1 MRYDYS
7 DYKVIYIEDKDGKH
21 AYRYDFNDIRNS
33 FKRNIKVGSNY
44 EFTLTITYSEQFKE
58 AYYATKGKCGVWYD
72 GQFYNVQ
79 SMKPGIDE
87 HGYLTKEI
95 KCTHTIIDCLKN
107 IRIDD
112 PEPTEDNPT
121 ITGGNSSDSSNQ
133 TNNQPQAGVTVTKTA
148 EKQAYSLES
157 CLHNFIDNN
166 DQGVTFEIHGAF
178 PSLSVEQ
185 KGSLYDW
192 ITQNFKAFG
201 AYWIPDGLT
210 LKVYDLASLTN
221 KTDKVFRY
229 MSNMTN
235 ANVDYNFEDMVND
248 CWVYGGKMK
257 KDITTV
263 SDSSDGGGGNLDN
276 VEEFAKSPINANF
289 GVNKEQMVN
298 DFANRS
304 QKVRA
309 RGVDVNRLYD
319 TIKNAGVSPE
329 WFFAYELQEQN
340 SNMGWLNHW
349 SYPHGD
355 PYNDA
360 VVVCNW
366 IKEIANSDYLKPAW
380 SAAEGSIGADSGL
393 EAKWNQEFGKG
404 TIGRL
409 YLQATAAAV
418 WELSGKSGNSY
429 IGKPLA
435 GCVSTIKSWGGH
447 TQQAGGGSWGWPF
460 PSVGEGSFT
469 AEQKFGSGSGW
480 IRPGLGTDFH
490 DGLDFGSVD
499 HPGSEVHAIHGGT
512 VTVGPAWGSGGINWY
527 VVIQD
532 GTGLNVEYQEAF
544 SSASDIFVNVGQQVK
559 TGDVIGRRD
568 TNHLHIGITKMNIQ
582 QAFGHAGKD
591 DGTWLDPLQV
601 IKNGGAGDGGSSS
614 SSDNQPTSSTTS
626 EEYYS
631 LVFHYEDQD
640 SINLYGRHRG
650 KPIVE
655 DSIYDMN
662 TLKQYVENTVQHMP
676 ATVLTIDGAHMSDI
690 QKGDQIKLIA
700 PELQLNVDVVLMGLE
715 GPDEDLTGQSEDGV
729 TLMFNNTG
737 DAMRDVNSAIWKDV
751 SVINNNLNPLNIYG
765 ATGQRQENH
774 FDNQSNQKD
783 TSKTDQPPKYTQEQM
798 DRLSQFTDGKDVKL
812 NG

>member
-1 MRYDYS
+1 MKDWQKYIYVVTKDNKHSYRIDY
-7 DYKVIYIEDKDGKH
+7 
-21 AYRYDFNDIRNS
+21 NDIDNS
-33 FKRNIKVGSNY
+33 FKRNEKVGANY
-44 EFTLTITYSEQFKE
+44 EFTLTVTYSTQYKDAFN
-58 AYYATKGKCGVWYD
+58 AIQGKCGLWYN

-79 SMKPGIDE
+79 RMEPGIDE
-87 HGYLTKEI
+87 HGFVTKKI
-95 KCTHTIIDCLKN
+95 TCTHTIIDCLKN

-121 ITGGNSSDSSNQ
+121 ITGGNSSGSSNQ
-133 TNNQPQAGVTVTKTA
+133 TNNQPQAGVTVTKTS
-148 EKQAYSLES
+148 EKETYSLES
-157 CLHNFIDNN
+157 CLHKFIDNN
-166 DQGVTFEIHGAF
+166 DQGVKFEIHGAF

-185 KGSLYDW
+185 KGSLYEW
-192 ITQNFKAFG
+192 ITQNFKSFG

-210 LKVYDLASLTN
+210 LKVYDLATLTH
-221 KTDKVFRY
+221 KTDRVFRY
-229 MSNMTN
+229 MSNMTG
-235 ANVDYNFEDMVND
+235 VDLDYNFQDMVND

-263 SDSSDGGGGNLDN
+263 SDGASGGGGSLDSA
-276 VEEFAKSPINANF
+276 EAFAKSPINASF
-289 GVNKEQMVN
+289 GVNKQTMLN
-298 DFANRS
+298 DFAAKDVR
-304 QKVRA
+304 VRA
-309 RGVDVNRLYD
+309 WGVDVNRLYD
-319 TIKNAGVSPE
+319 TVKNAGVSPE
-329 WFFAYELQEQN
+329 WFFAYDLCEGN
-340 SNMGWLNHW
+340 PTSWSWLNH
-349 SYPHGD
+349 YANHLAD
-355 PYNDA
+355 PYQDA
-360 VVVCNW
+360 IRVCNW
-366 IKEIANSDYLKPAW
+366 IKEFANSNSFTPASYGGQGVD
-380 SAAEGSIGADSGL
+380 SATA
-393 EAKWNQEFGKG
+393 AKWDKEFGKG

-409 YLQATAAAV
+409 YLQGTAAAV
-418 WELSGKSGNSY
+418 WEIAGQNSGRY
-429 IGKPLA
+429 GKPLSQ
-435 GCVSTIKSWGGH
+435 CVGFIKSWGGH

-469 AEQKFGSGSGW
+469 AAQKFGSGSGW

-512 VTVGPAWGSGGINWY
+512 CTVSRAWGNGGINWY
-527 VVIQD
+527 CVIQD
-532 GTGLNVEYQEAF
+532 ASGLNVEYQEAF
-544 SSASDIFVNVGQQVK
+544 GSASDIFVNVGQKVK
-559 TGDVIGRRD
+559 TGDVIGRRN
-568 TNHLHIGITKMNIQ
+568 TSHLHIGITKMNIQ
-582 QAFGHAGKD
+582 QAFGHAGKN
-591 DGTWLDPLQV
+591 DGTWLDPQQV
-601 IKNGGAGDGGSSS
+601 IKNGGAGDSGSSS
-614 SSDNQPTSSTTS
+614 ASDSQPTSSTTS

-631 LVFHYEDQD
+631 LAFHYEDQE
-640 SINLYGRHRG
+640 SIKLYGRHRG

-783 TSKTDQPPKYTQEQM
+783 TSNQDNTKY
-798 DRLSQFTDGKDVKL
+798 SQKQIDEIAAVTRGEKARYDG
-812 NG
+812 

>member
-1 MRYDYS
+1 MKDWQKYIYVVTKDNKHGYRIDY
-7 DYKVIYIEDKDGKH
+7 
-21 AYRYDFNDIRNS
+21 NDIDNS
-33 FKRNIKVGSNY
+33 FKRNEKVGANY
-44 EFTLTITYSEQFKE
+44 EFTLTVTYSTQYKDAFN
-58 AYYATKGKCGVWYD
+58 AIQGKCGLWYN

-79 SMKPGIDE
+79 RMEPGIDE
-87 HGYLTKEI
+87 HGFVTKKI
-95 KCTHTIIDCLKN
+95 TCTHTIIDCLKN

-112 PEPTEDNPT
+112 QEPTEDNPT
-121 ITGGNSSDSSNQ
+121 ITGGNSSGSSNQ
-133 TNNQPQAGVTVTKTA
+133 TNSQPQAGVTVTKTS
-148 EKQAYSLES
+148 EKETYSLES
-157 CLHNFIDNN
+157 CLHKFIDNN
-166 DQGVTFEIHGAF
+166 DQGVKFEIHGAF

-210 LKVYDLASLTN
+210 LKIYDLATLTH
-221 KTDKVFRY
+221 KTDRVFRY
-229 MSNMTN
+229 MSNMTG
-235 ANVDYNFEDMVND
+235 VDLDYNFQDMVND

-263 SDSSDGGGGNLDN
+263 SDGASGGGNLDN

-366 IKEIANSDYLKPAW
+366 IKEIANSSYLKPAW

-512 VTVGPAWGSGGINWY
+512 CTVSRAWGTGGINWY
-527 VVIQD
+527 CVIQD
-532 GTGLNVEYQEAF
+532 ASGLNVEYQEAF
-544 SSASDIFVNVGQQVK
+544 GSANDIYVNVGQKVK
-559 TGDVIGRRD
+559 TGDVIGKRD
-568 TNHLHIGITKMNIQ
+568 TSHLHIGITRHNIQ
-582 QAFGHAGKD
+582 EAFGHAGSN
-591 DGTWLDPLQV
+591 DGTWIDPLAT
-601 IKNGGAGDGGSSS
+601 IKNGGAPDGGTGA
-614 SSDNQPTSSTTS
+614 SDNSQPTSSTTS

-631 LVFHYEDQD
+631 LVFHYEDQE
-640 SINLYGRHRG
+640 SIKLYGRHRG

-655 DSIYDMN
+655 DSIYDMD

-676 ATVLTIDGAHMSDI
+676 ATVLTIEGAHMPEI
-690 QKGDQIKLIA
+690 KEGDQIKLIA
-700 PELQLNVDVVLMGLE
+700 PELQLNVDVTLMGIE
-715 GPDEDLTGQSEDGV
+715 GPDEELTGESSDGD

-751 SVINNNLNPLNIYG
+751 AVINSNLNPLNVYG
-765 ATGQRQENH
+765 STGQRQENH

-783 TSKTDQPPKYTQEQM
+783 TSNQDNTKYTEKQINEIAEVT
-798 DRLSQFTDGKDVKL
+798 RGEKARYDG
-812 NG
+812 

>member
-1 MRYDYS
+1 MIS
-7 DYKVIYIEDKDGKH
+7 EYKVIYIEDKDTKH

-87 HGYLTKEI
+87 HGYRTKEI

-121 ITGGNSSDSSNQ
+121 ITGGNSSGSSSQGNS
-133 TNNQPQAGVTVTKTA
+133 QPQAGVTVTKTA
-148 EKQAYSLES
+148 EKQTYSLES
-157 CLHNFIDNN
+157 CLHKFIDNN
-166 DQGVTFEIHGAF
+166 DQGVKFEIHGAF

-201 AYWIPDGLT
+201 AYWVPDGLT
-210 LKVYDLASLTN
+210 LKVYDLASLTH
-221 KTDKVFRY
+221 KTDRSFRY
-229 MSNMTN
+229 MSNMTG
-235 ANVDYNFEDMVND
+235 ANVNYNFEDMVND
-248 CWVYGGKMK
+248 CWCYGGKMK

-263 SDSSDGGGGNLDN
+263 SDNTDGGGGNLDN

-435 GCVSTIKSWGGH
+435 GCVSTIKGWGGH

-499 HPGSEVHAIHGGT
+499 HPGSEVHAIHDGT
-512 VTVGPAWGSGGINWY
+512 CTVSRAWGNGGINWY
-527 VVIQD
+527 CVIQD
-532 GTGLNVEYQEAF
+532 ASGLNVEYQEAF
-544 SSASDIFVNVGQQVK
+544 SSASDIFVNVGQKVK
-559 TGDVIGRRD
+559 TGDVIGRRN
-568 TNHLHIGITKMNIQ
+568 TSHLHIGITKMNIQ
-582 QAFGHAGKD
+582 QAFGHAGKN

-601 IKNGGAGDGGSSS
+601 IKNGGAGDSGSSS
-614 SSDNQPTSSTTS
+614 SSDSQPTSSTTS

-631 LVFHYEDQD
+631 LVFHYEDQE
-640 SINLYGRHRG
+640 SIKQYGRHRG

-676 ATVLTIDGAHMSDI
+676 ATVLTIDGAHMDGI
-690 QKGDQIKLIA
+690 QEGDQIKLIA
-700 PELQLNVDVVLMGLE
+700 PELQLDVDVVLMGIE
-715 GPDEDLTGQSEDGV
+715 GPDEELTGESADGITV
-729 TLMFNNTG
+729 MFNNTG

-751 SVINNNLNPLNIYG
+751 SIINNNLNPLNIYG

-783 TSKTDQPPKYTQEQM
+783 TSNQDNTKY
-798 DRLSQFTDGKDVKL
+798 SQKQIDEIAAVTRGEKARYDG
-812 NG
+812 

>member
-58 AYYATKGKCGVWYD
+58 AYYATKGKCEVWYD

-112 PEPTEDNPT
+112 SEPTEDNPT
-121 ITGGNSSDSSNQ
+121 ITGGNSSGSSNQ
-133 TNNQPQAGVTVTKTA
+133 TSNQPQAGVTVTKTS
-148 EKQAYSLES
+148 EKETYSLES
-157 CLHNFIDNN
+157 CLHKFIDNN
-166 DQGVTFEIHGAF
+166 DQGVKFEIHGAF
-178 PSLSVEQ
+178 PSLSVQQ

-201 AYWIPDGLT
+201 AYWVPDGLT
-210 LKVYDLASLTN
+210 LKVYDLASLTH
-221 KTDKVFRY
+221 KTDRAFRY
-229 MSNMTN
+229 MSNMTG

-263 SDSSDGGGGNLDN
+263 SDPAGGGGSLDS
-276 VEEFAKSPINANF
+276 VEAFCKSPINASF
-289 GVNKEQMVN
+289 GVNKEQMCQ

-304 QKVRA
+304 QKARA

-319 TIKNAGVSPE
+319 TIKGQGISPE

-366 IKEIANSDYLKPAW
+366 IKETANSATITPA
-380 SAAEGSIGADSGL
+380 SEGGKGDSSKAAQ
-393 EAKWNQEFGKG
+393 WNTEFPKG
-404 TIGRL
+404 TIGRV
-409 YLQATAAAV
+409 YLQATAAAA
-418 WELSGKSGNSY
+418 WELEGIAGGY
-429 IGKPLA
+429 YGKPLQ
-435 GCVSTIKSWGGH
+435 GCVNTIKGWGGH

-469 AEQKFGSGSGW
+469 AAQKFGSGSGW

-512 VTVGPAWGSGGINWY
+512 CTVSRAWGNGGINWY
-527 VVIQD
+527 CVIQD
-532 GTGLNVEYQEAF
+532 ASGLNVEYQEAF
-544 SSASDIFVNVGQQVK
+544 GSASDIFVNVGQKVK
-559 TGDVIGRRD
+559 TGDVIGRRN
-568 TNHLHIGITKMNIQ
+568 TSHLHIGITKMNIQ
-582 QAFGHAGKD
+582 QAFGHAGKN
-591 DGTWLDPLQV
+591 DGTWLDPQQV
-601 IKNGGAGDGGSSS
+601 IKNGGAGDSGSSS
-614 SSDNQPTSSTTS
+614 TASDSQPTSSTTS

-631 LVFHYEDQD
+631 LVFHYEDQE
-640 SINLYGRHRG
+640 SIKLYGRHRG

-700 PELQLNVDVVLMGLE
+700 PELQLDVDVVLMGIE
-715 GPDEDLTGQSEDGV
+715 GPDEDLTGESTDGV

-783 TSKTDQPPKYTQEQM
+783 TSNQDNTKY
-798 DRLSQFTDGKDVKL
+798 SQKQIDEIAAVTRGEKARYDG
-812 NG
+812 

>member
-1 MRYDYS
+1 MRS
-7 DYKVIYIEDKDGKH
+7 EYKVIYIEDKDTKH
-21 AYRYDFNDIRNS
+21 AYRYDFNDIANS

-44 EFTLTITYSEQFKE
+44 EFTMTVTYSEQYKDAFN
-58 AYYATKGKCGVWYD
+58 ATKGKCGVWYY

-121 ITGGNSSDSSNQ
+121 ITGGNSSGSSNQ
-133 TNNQPQAGVTVTKTA
+133 TNSQPQAGVTITKMS
-148 EKQAYSLES
+148 EKETYSLES
-157 CLHNFIDNN
+157 CLHKFIDNN
-166 DQGVTFEIHGAF
+166 DQGVKFEIHGAF

-201 AYWIPDGLT
+201 AYWKPDGLT
-210 LKVYDLASLTN
+210 LKVYDLATLTH
-221 KTDKVFRY
+221 KTDRVFRY
-229 MSNMTN
+229 MSNMTG
-235 ANVDYNFEDMVND
+235 VGLDYNFQDMVND

-263 SDSSDGGGGNLDN
+263 SDPAGGGGSLDS
-276 VEEFAKSPINANF
+276 VEAFCKSPINASF
-289 GVNKEQMVN
+289 GVNKEQMCQ

-304 QKVRA
+304 QKARA

-319 TIKNAGVSPE
+319 TIKGQGISPE

-366 IKEIANSDYLKPAW
+366 IKEIANSNYLKPAW

-435 GCVSTIKSWGGH
+435 GCVSTIKGWGGH

-512 VTVGPAWGSGGINWY
+512 CTVSRAWGEGGINWY
-527 VVIQD
+527 CVIQD
-532 GTGLNVEYQEAF
+532 ASGLNVEYQEAF
-544 SSASDIFVNVGQQVK
+544 SSASDIFVNVGQKVK
-559 TGDVIGRRD
+559 TGDVIGRRN
-568 TNHLHIGITKMNIQ
+568 TSHLHIGITKMNIQ
-582 QAFGHAGKD
+582 QAFGHAGKN
-591 DGTWLDPLQV
+591 DGTWLDPQQV
-601 IKNGGAGDGGSSS
+601 IKNGGAGDSGSSS
-614 SSDNQPTSSTTS
+614 TASDSQPTSSTTS

-676 ATVLTIDGAHMSDI
+676 ATVLTIDGAHMEDI
-690 QKGDQIKLIA
+690 QVGDQIKLIA

-715 GPDEDLTGQSEDGV
+715 GPNEDLTGQSEDGV

-751 SVINNNLNPLNIYG
+751 SVINSNLNPLNIYG

-783 TSKTDQPPKYTQEQM
+783 TSNQDNTKY
-798 DRLSQFTDGKDVKL
+798 SQKQIDEIAAVTRGEKARYDG
-812 NG
+812 

>member
-1 MRYDYS
+1 MKDWQKYIYVVTKDNKHSYRIDY
-7 DYKVIYIEDKDGKH
+7 
-21 AYRYDFNDIRNS
+21 NDIDNS
-33 FKRNIKVGSNY
+33 FKRNEKVGANY
-44 EFTLTITYSEQFKE
+44 EFTLTVTYSTQYKDAFN
-58 AYYATKGKCGVWYD
+58 AIQGKCGLWYN

-79 SMKPGIDE
+79 RMEPGIDE
-87 HGYLTKEI
+87 HGFVTKKI
-95 KCTHTIIDCLKN
+95 TCTHTIIDCLKN

-121 ITGGNSSDSSNQ
+121 ITGGNSSGSSNQ
-133 TNNQPQAGVTVTKTA
+133 TNNQPQAGVTVTKIS
-148 EKQAYSLES
+148 EKETYSLES
-157 CLHNFIDNN
+157 CLHKFIDNN
-166 DQGVTFEIHGAF
+166 DQGVKFEIHGAF

-192 ITQNFKAFG
+192 ITQNFKSFG

-210 LKVYDLASLTN
+210 LKVYDLATLTH
-221 KTDKVFRY
+221 KTDRVFRY
-229 MSNMTN
+229 MSNMTG
-235 ANVDYNFEDMVND
+235 VDLDYNFQDMVND
-248 CWVYGGKMK
+248 CWAYGGKMK

-263 SDSSDGGGGNLDN
+263 STTGGGAPSNGVTTAVNGDWSQAAKNAASIMGVSMNDQQLGVLLAQIKLESGGNETIMGGDDGLSDGRATGLLQFKPGTFNYYSRPPYTQIKRGFDQLIAFFNIPN
-276 VEEFAKSPINANF
+276 CF
-289 GVNKEQMVN
+289 
-298 DFANRS
+298 S
-304 QKVRA
+304 QIT
-309 RGVDVNRLYD
+309 G
-319 TIKNAGVSPE
+319 SH
-329 WFFAYELQEQN
+329 
-340 SNMGWLNHW
+340 GW
-349 SYPHGD
+349 SPHGA
-355 PYNDA
+355 PISKA
-360 VVVCNW
+360 TIEV
-366 IKEIANSDYLKPAW
+366 K
-380 SAAEGSIGADSGL
+380 SAATNDGD
-393 EAKWNQEFGKG
+393 N
-404 TIGRL
+404 
-409 YLQATAAAV
+409 
-418 WELSGKSGNSY
+418 
-429 IGKPLA
+429 
-435 GCVSTIKSWGGH
+435 
-447 TQQAGGGSWGWPF
+447 SWGWPF

-544 SSASDIFVNVGQQVK
+544 GAASNIIVRVGQKVK
-559 TGDVIGRRD
+559 TGDVIGYRT
-568 TNHLHIGITKMNIQ
+568 TNHLHVGITRMNIQ

-601 IKNGGAGDGGSSS
+601 IKNGGAPGGSSGS
-614 SSDNQPTSSTTS
+614 GDTQVTSSTTS

-631 LVFHYEDQD
+631 LVFHYEDQE
-640 SINLYGRHRG
+640 SIKLYGRHRG

-676 ATVLTIDGAHMSDI
+676 ATVLTIDGAHMDGI

-700 PELQLNVDVVLMGLE
+700 PELQLNVDVVLMGIE
-715 GPDEDLTGQSEDGV
+715 GPDEDLTGESTDGV

-783 TSKTDQPPKYTQEQM
+783 TSNQDNTKY
-798 DRLSQFTDGKDVKL
+798 SQKQIDEIAAVTRGEKARYDG
-812 NG
+812 

>member
-1 MRYDYS
+1 MIS
-7 DYKVIYIEDKDGKH
+7 EYKVIYIEDKDTKH

-87 HGYLTKEI
+87 HGYRTKEI

-121 ITGGNSSDSSNQ
+121 ITGGNSSGSSSQGNS
-133 TNNQPQAGVTVTKTA
+133 QPQAGVTVTKTA
-148 EKQAYSLES
+148 EKQTYSLES
-157 CLHNFIDNN
+157 CLHKFIDNN

-210 LKVYDLASLTN
+210 LKVYDLASLTH
-221 KTDKVFRY
+221 KTDKAFRY

-263 SDSSDGGGGNLDN
+263 SDSADGGGGNLDN

-435 GCVSTIKSWGGH
+435 GCVSTIKGWGGH

-469 AEQKFGSGSGW
+469 AAQKFGSGSGW

-512 VTVGPAWGSGGINWY
+512 CTVSRAWGNGGINWY
-527 VVIQD
+527 CVIQD
-532 GTGLNVEYQEAF
+532 ASGLNVEYQEAF
-544 SSASDIFVNVGQQVK
+544 GSASDIFVNVGQKVK
-559 TGDVIGRRD
+559 TGDVIGRRN
-568 TNHLHIGITKMNIQ
+568 TSHLHIGITKMNIQ
-582 QAFGHAGKD
+582 QAFGHAGKN
-591 DGTWLDPLQV
+591 DGTWLDPQQV
-601 IKNGGAGDGGSSS
+601 IKNGGAGDSGSSS
-614 SSDNQPTSSTTS
+614 ASDSQPTSSTTS

-631 LVFHYEDQD
+631 LAFHYEDQE
-640 SINLYGRHRG
+640 SIKLYGRHRG

-676 ATVLTIDGAHMSDI
+676 ATVLTIDGAHMDGI

-700 PELQLNVDVVLMGLE
+700 PELQLNVDVVLMGIE
-715 GPDEDLTGQSEDGV
+715 GPDEELTGESADGITV
-729 TLMFNNTG
+729 MFNNTG

>member
-1 MRYDYS
+1 MRS

-79 SMKPGIDE
+79 SMKPGVDE

-121 ITGGNSSDSSNQ
+121 ITGGNSSGSSNQ
-133 TNNQPQAGVTVTKTA
+133 TNNQPQAGVTVTKIS
-148 EKQAYSLES
+148 EKETYSLES
-157 CLHNFIDNN
+157 CLHKFIDNN
-166 DQGVTFEIHGAF
+166 DQGVKFEIHGAF

-201 AYWIPDGLT
+201 AYWVPDGLT
-210 LKVYDLASLTN
+210 LKVYDLATLTH
-221 KTDKVFRY
+221 KTDRAFRY
-229 MSNMTN
+229 MSNMTG

-248 CWVYGGKMK
+248 CWAYGGKMK

-263 SDSSDGGGGNLDN
+263 SDGSDGGGGNLDN

-289 GVNKEQMVN
+289 GVNKETMIN

-304 QKVRA
+304 QRVHA
-309 RGVDVNRLYD
+309 WGVDVNRLYD
-319 TIKNAGVSPE
+319 TVKNAGVSPE
-329 WFFAYELQEQN
+329 WFFAYELQEQGTGY
-340 SNMGWLNHW
+340 GWLNHT
-349 SYPHGD
+349 YRHGD
-355 PYNDA
+355 AYSDA
-360 VVVCNW
+360 VSVCNW
-366 IKEIANSDYLKPAW
+366 IKECSVSDTIKPAW
-380 SAAEGSIGADSGL
+380 SAPEGSMPPNQALAD
-393 EAKWNQEFGKG
+393 KWNKEFGKG
-404 TIGRL
+404 SIGRV
-409 YLQATAAAV
+409 YLQGTAAAV
-418 WELSGKSGNSY
+418 WDLAGVTPNLA
-429 IGKPLA
+429 IGKPIT
-435 GCVSTIKSWGGH
+435 GCVSTIKGWGGH

-460 PSVGEGSFT
+460 PSVGEG
-469 AEQKFGSGSGW
+469 KFMDAQLFGVHAGNG
-480 IRPGLGTDFH
+480 RPNNFH
-490 DGLDFGSVD
+490 DGLDFGSID
-499 HPGSEVHAIHGGT
+499 HPGNEVHAIHGGT
-512 VTVGPAWGSGGINWY
+512 CTVSRAWGNGGINWY
-527 VVIQD
+527 CVIQD
-532 GTGLNVEYQEAF
+532 ASGLNVEYQEAF
-544 SSASDIFVNVGQQVK
+544 SSASDIFVNVGQKVK
-559 TGDVIGRRD
+559 TGDVIGRRN
-568 TNHLHIGITKMNIQ
+568 TSHLHIGITKMNIQ
-582 QAFGHAGKD
+582 QAFGHAWSN

-601 IKNGGAGDGGSSS
+601 IKNGGAGDSGSSS
-614 SSDNQPTSSTTS
+614 ASDSQPTSSTTS

-631 LVFHYEDQD
+631 LVFHYEDQE
-640 SINLYGRHRG
+640 SIKLYGRHRG

-690 QKGDQIKLIA
+690 HKGDQIKLIA
-700 PELQLNVDVVLMGLE
+700 PELQLNVDVVLMGIE
-715 GPDEDLTGQSEDGV
+715 GPDEDLTGESTDGV

-783 TSKTDQPPKYTQEQM
+783 ASNQDNTKY
-798 DRLSQFTDGKDVKL
+798 SQKQIDEIAAVTRGEKARYDG
-812 NG
+812 

>member
-1 MRYDYS
+1 MRS

-21 AYRYDFNDIRNS
+21 AYRYDLNDIRNS

-79 SMKPGIDE
+79 SMKPGVDE

-121 ITGGNSSDSSNQ
+121 ITGGNSSGSSNQ
-133 TNNQPQAGVTVTKTA
+133 TNSQPQAGVTVTKMS
-148 EKQAYSLES
+148 EKETYSLES
-157 CLHNFIDNN
+157 CLHKFIDNN
-166 DQGVTFEIHGAF
+166 DQGVKFEIHGAF

-201 AYWIPDGLT
+201 AYWVPDGLT
-210 LKVYDLASLTN
+210 LKVYDLATLTH
-221 KTDKVFRY
+221 KTDRAFRY
-229 MSNMTN
+229 MSNMTG

-263 SDSSDGGGGNLDN
+263 SDGASGGGNLDN

-366 IKEIANSDYLKPAW
+366 IKEIANSSYLKPAW

-435 GCVSTIKSWGGH
+435 GCVSTIKGWGGH

-512 VTVGPAWGSGGINWY
+512 CTVSRAWGNGGINWY
-527 VVIQD
+527 CVIQD
-532 GTGLNVEYQEAF
+532 ASGLNVEYQEAF
-544 SSASDIFVNVGQQVK
+544 SSASDIFVNVGQKVK
-559 TGDVIGRRD
+559 TGDVIGRRN
-568 TNHLHIGITKMNIQ
+568 TSHLHIGITKMNIQ
-582 QAFGHAGKD
+582 QAFGHAGKN

-601 IKNGGAGDGGSSS
+601 IKNGGAGDSGSSS
-614 SSDNQPTSSTTS
+614 ASDSQPTSSTTS

-631 LVFHYEDQD
+631 LVFHYEDQE
-640 SINLYGRHRG
+640 SIKLYGRHRG

-676 ATVLTIDGAHMSDI
+676 ATVLTIDGAHMDGI
-690 QKGDQIKLIA
+690 QAGDQIKLIA
-700 PELQLNVDVVLMGLE
+700 PELQLNVDVVLMGIE
-715 GPDEDLTGQSEDGV
+715 GPDEDLTGESTDGV

-783 TSKTDQPPKYTQEQM
+783 TSSQDNTKY
-798 DRLSQFTDGKDVKL
+798 SQKQIDEIAAVTRGEKARYDG
-812 NG
+812 

>member
-1 MRYDYS
+1 MKDWQKYIYVVTKDNKHSYRIDY
-7 DYKVIYIEDKDGKH
+7 
-21 AYRYDFNDIRNS
+21 NDIDNS
-33 FKRNIKVGSNY
+33 FKRNEKVGSNY
-44 EFTLTITYSEQFKE
+44 EFTLTVTYSTQYKDAFN
-58 AYYATKGKCGVWYD
+58 AIQGKCGLWYN

-79 SMKPGIDE
+79 RMEPGIDE
-87 HGYLTKEI
+87 HGFVTKKI
-95 KCTHTIIDCLKN
+95 TCTHTIIDCLKN

-121 ITGGNSSDSSNQ
+121 ITGGNSSGSSNQ
-133 TNNQPQAGVTVTKTA
+133 TNNQPQAGVTVTKTS
-148 EKQAYSLES
+148 EKETYSLES
-157 CLHNFIDNN
+157 CLHKFIDNN
-166 DQGVTFEIHGAF
+166 DQGVKFEIHGAF

-201 AYWIPDGLT
+201 AYWIPDGLK
-210 LKVYDLASLTN
+210 LKVYDLATLTH
-221 KTDKVFRY
+221 KTDRVFRY
-229 MSNMTN
+229 MSNMTG
-235 ANVDYNFEDMVND
+235 VDLDYNFQDMVND
-248 CWVYGGKMK
+248 CWAYGGKMK

-263 SDSSDGGGGNLDN
+263 STTGGGAPSNGVTSAVNGDWSQAAKNAASIMGVSMNDQQLGVLLAQIKLESGGNETIMGGDDGLSDGRATGLLQFKPGTFNYYSRPPYTQIKRGFDQLIAFFNIPN
-276 VEEFAKSPINANF
+276 CF
-289 GVNKEQMVN
+289 
-298 DFANRS
+298 S
-304 QKVRA
+304 QIT
-309 RGVDVNRLYD
+309 G
-319 TIKNAGVSPE
+319 SH
-329 WFFAYELQEQN
+329 
-340 SNMGWLNHW
+340 GW
-349 SYPHGD
+349 SPHGA
-355 PYNDA
+355 PISKA
-360 VVVCNW
+360 AIEV
-366 IKEIANSDYLKPAW
+366 K
-380 SAAEGSIGADSGL
+380 SAATNDGD
-393 EAKWNQEFGKG
+393 N
-404 TIGRL
+404 
-409 YLQATAAAV
+409 
-418 WELSGKSGNSY
+418 
-429 IGKPLA
+429 
-435 GCVSTIKSWGGH
+435 
-447 TQQAGGGSWGWPF
+447 SWGWPF

-544 SSASDIFVNVGQQVK
+544 GAASNIIVRVGQKVK
-559 TGDVIGRRD
+559 TGDVIGYRT
-568 TNHLHIGITKMNIQ
+568 TNHLHVGITRMNIQ

-601 IKNGGAGDGGSSS
+601 IKNGGAPGGSSGS
-614 SSDNQPTSSTTS
+614 GDTQVTSSTTS

-631 LVFHYEDQD
+631 LVFHYEDQE
-640 SINLYGRHRG
+640 SIKQYGRHRG

-676 ATVLTIDGAHMSDI
+676 ATVLTIDGAHMDGI
-690 QKGDQIKLIA
+690 QAGDQIKLIA
-700 PELQLNVDVVLMGLE
+700 PELQLNVDVVLMGIE
-715 GPDEDLTGQSEDGV
+715 GPDEDLTGESTDGV

-783 TSKTDQPPKYTQEQM
+783 TSNQDNTKY
-798 DRLSQFTDGKDVKL
+798 SQKQIDEIAAVTRGEKARYDG
-812 NG
+812 

>member
-1 MRYDYS
+1 MIS
-7 DYKVIYIEDKDGKH
+7 EYKVIYIEDKDTKH

-87 HGYLTKEI
+87 HGYRTKEI

-121 ITGGNSSDSSNQ
+121 ITGGNSSGSSNQ
-133 TNNQPQAGVTVTKTA
+133 TNNQPQAGVTVTKTS
-148 EKQAYSLES
+148 EKETYSLES
-157 CLHNFIDNN
+157 CLHKFIDNN
-166 DQGVTFEIHGAF
+166 DQGVKFEIHGAF

-185 KGSLYDW
+185 KGSLYEW

-210 LKVYDLASLTN
+210 LKVYDLATLTH
-221 KTDKVFRY
+221 KTDRAFRY
-229 MSNMTN
+229 MSNMTG
-235 ANVDYNFEDMVND
+235 ANVNYNFEDMVND
-248 CWVYGGKMK
+248 CWCYGGKMK

-263 SDSSDGGGGNLDN
+263 STTGGGAPSNGVTSAVNGDWSQAAKNAASIMGVSMNDQQLGVLLAQIKLESGGNETIMGGDDGLSDGRATGLLQFKPGTFNYYSRPPYTQIQRGFDQLITFFNIPN
-276 VEEFAKSPINANF
+276 CF
-289 GVNKEQMVN
+289 
-298 DFANRS
+298 S
-304 QKVRA
+304 QITGRH
-309 RGVDVNRLYD
+309 
-319 TIKNAGVSPE
+319 
-329 WFFAYELQEQN
+329 
-340 SNMGWLNHW
+340 GW
-349 SYPHGD
+349 SPHGA
-355 PYNDA
+355 PISKATIEVKSASTNDGD
-360 VVVCNW
+360 N
-366 IKEIANSDYLKPAW
+366 
-380 SAAEGSIGADSGL
+380 
-393 EAKWNQEFGKG
+393 
-404 TIGRL
+404 
-409 YLQATAAAV
+409 
-418 WELSGKSGNSY
+418 
-429 IGKPLA
+429 
-435 GCVSTIKSWGGH
+435 
-447 TQQAGGGSWGWPF
+447 SWGWPF

-499 HPGSEVHAIHGGT
+499 HPGTEVHAIHGGT

-527 VVIQD
+527 IVIQD

-544 SSASDIFVNVGQQVK
+544 GSASNIIVRVGQKVK
-559 TGDVIGRRD
+559 TGDVIGYRT
-568 TNHLHIGITKMNIQ
+568 TNHLHVGITRMNIQ
-582 QAFGHAGKD
+582 QAFGHAGKN
-591 DGTWLDPLQV
+591 DGTWLDPLQT
-601 IKNGGAGDGGSSS
+601 IKNGGAPGGSSGS
-614 SSDNQPTSSTTS
+614 GDTQVTSSTTS

-631 LVFHYEDQD
+631 LVFHYEDQE
-640 SINLYGRHRG
+640 SIKLYGRHRG

-676 ATVLTIDGAHMSDI
+676 ATVLTIDGAHMDGI
-690 QKGDQIKLIA
+690 QAGDQIKLIA

-715 GPDEDLTGQSEDGV
+715 GPDEDLTGESTDGV

-783 TSKTDQPPKYTQEQM
+783 TSNQDNTKY
-798 DRLSQFTDGKDVKL
+798 SQKQIDEIAAVTRGEKARYDG
-812 NG
+812 

>member
-1 MRYDYS
+1 MGTE
-7 DYKVIYIEDKDGKH
+7 YKCIYIEDKDGKH
-21 AYRYDFNDIRNS
+21 AYRYDFNDIANS
-33 FKRNIKVGSNY
+33 FKRNTKVGSNY
-44 EFTLTITYSEQFKE
+44 EFTMTITYTEQYKDAFN
-58 AYYATKGKCGVWYD
+58 ATKGKCGVWYN

-79 SMKPGIDE
+79 RMEPGIDE
-87 HGYLTKEI
+87 HGFITKKI
-95 KCTHTIIDCLKN
+95 TCTHTIIDCLKN

-112 PEPTEDNPT
+112 QEPTEDNPT
-121 ITGGNSSDSSNQ
+121 ITGGNSSGSSNQ
-133 TNNQPQAGVTVTKTA
+133 TNNQPQAGVTVTKTS
-148 EKQAYSLES
+148 EKETYSLES
-157 CLHNFIDNN
+157 CLHKFIDNN
-166 DQGVTFEIHGAF
+166 DQGVKFEIHGAF

-185 KGSLYDW
+185 KGSLYEW
-192 ITQNFKAFG
+192 ITQNFKSFG

-210 LKVYDLASLTN
+210 LKVYDLATLTH
-221 KTDKVFRY
+221 KTDRVFRY
-229 MSNMTN
+229 MSNMTG
-235 ANVDYNFEDMVND
+235 VDLDYNFQDMVND

-366 IKEIANSDYLKPAW
+366 IKEIANSNYLKPAW

-435 GCVSTIKSWGGH
+435 GCVSTIKGWGGH

-469 AEQKFGSGSGW
+469 AAQKFGSGSGW

-512 VTVGPAWGSGGINWY
+512 CTVSRAWGNGGINWY
-527 VVIQD
+527 CVIQD
-532 GTGLNVEYQEAF
+532 ASGLNVEYQEAF
-544 SSASDIFVNVGQQVK
+544 GSASDIFVNVGQKVK
-559 TGDVIGRRD
+559 TGDVIGRRN
-568 TNHLHIGITKMNIQ
+568 TSHLHIGITKMNIQ
-582 QAFGHAGKD
+582 QAFGHAGKN
-591 DGTWLDPLQV
+591 DGTWLDPQQV
-601 IKNGGAGDGGSSS
+601 IKNGGAGDSGSSS
-614 SSDNQPTSSTTS
+614 TASDSQPTSSTTS

-631 LVFHYEDQD
+631 LAFHYEDQE
-640 SINLYGRHRG
+640 SIKLYGRHRG

-700 PELQLNVDVVLMGLE
+700 PELQLDVDVVLMGIE

-751 SVINNNLNPLNIYG
+751 SIINNNLNPLNIYG

-783 TSKTDQPPKYTQEQM
+783 TSNQDNTKY
-798 DRLSQFTDGKDVKL
+798 SQKQIDEIAAVTRGEKARYDG
-812 NG
+812 

>member
-1 MRYDYS
+1 MGTE
-7 DYKVIYIEDKDGKH
+7 YKYIYIEDKDGKH

-121 ITGGNSSDSSNQ
+121 ITGGNSSDSSSQDNS
-133 TNNQPQAGVTVTKTA
+133 QPQAGVTVTKTA

-499 HPGSEVHAIHGGT
+499 HPGSEVHAIHDGT
-512 VTVGPAWGSGGINWY
+512 CTVSRAWGDGGINWY
-527 VVIQD
+527 CVIQD
-532 GTGLNVEYQEAF
+532 ASGLNVEYQEAF
-544 SSASDIFVNVGQQVK
+544 GSASDIFVNVGQKVK
-559 TGDVIGRRD
+559 TGDVIGRRN
-568 TNHLHIGITKMNIQ
+568 TSHLHIGITKMNIQ
-582 QAFGHAGKD
+582 QAFGHAGKN
-591 DGTWLDPLQV
+591 DGTWLDPQQV
-601 IKNGGAGDGGSSS
+601 IKNGGAGDSGSSS
-614 SSDNQPTSSTTS
+614 ASDSQPTSSTTS

-640 SINLYGRHRG
+640 SINQYGRHRG

-676 ATVLTIDGAHMSDI
+676 ATVLTIDGAHMEDI
-690 QKGDQIKLIA
+690 QAGDQIKLIA

>member
-1 MRYDYS
+1 MIS
-7 DYKVIYIEDKDGKH
+7 EYKVIYIEDKDTKH

-87 HGYLTKEI
+87 HGYRTKEI

-121 ITGGNSSDSSNQ
+121 ITGGNSSGSSSQGNS
-133 TNNQPQAGVTVTKTA
+133 QPQAGVTITKTA
-148 EKQAYSLES
+148 EKQTYSLES
-157 CLHNFIDNN
+157 CLHKFIDNN
-166 DQGVTFEIHGAF
+166 DQGVKFEIHGAF

-201 AYWIPDGLT
+201 AYWVPDGLT
-210 LKVYDLASLTN
+210 LKVYDLASLTH
-221 KTDKVFRY
+221 KTDKAFRY

-263 SDSSDGGGGNLDN
+263 SDSTDGGGGNLDN

-435 GCVSTIKSWGGH
+435 GCVSTIKGWGGH

-512 VTVGPAWGSGGINWY
+512 CTVSRAWGEGGINWY
-527 VVIQD
+527 CVIQD
-532 GTGLNVEYQEAF
+532 ASGLNVEYQEAF
-544 SSASDIFVNVGQQVK
+544 SSASDIFVNVGQKVK
-559 TGDVIGRRD
+559 TGDVIGRRN
-568 TNHLHIGITKMNIQ
+568 TSHLHIGITKMNIQ
-582 QAFGHAGKD
+582 QAFGHAGKN

-601 IKNGGAGDGGSSS
+601 IKNGGAGDSGSSS
-614 SSDNQPTSSTTS
+614 PSDSQPTSSTTS

-631 LVFHYEDQD
+631 LVFHYEDQE
-640 SINLYGRHRG
+640 SIKQYGRHRG

-655 DSIYDMN
+655 DSIYDMD
-662 TLKQYVENTVQHMP
+662 TLKQYVENTIQHMP
-676 ATVLTIDGAHMSDI
+676 ATVLTIDGAHMDGI
-690 QKGDQIKLIA
+690 QEGDQIKLIA
-700 PELQLNVDVVLMGLE
+700 PELQLDVDVVLMGIE
-715 GPDEDLTGQSEDGV
+715 GPDEELTGESADGITV
-729 TLMFNNTG
+729 MFNNTG

-783 TSKTDQPPKYTQEQM
+783 TSNQDNTKY
-798 DRLSQFTDGKDVKL
+798 SQKQIDEIAAVTRGEKARYDG
-812 NG
+812 

>member
-1 MRYDYS
+1 MIS
-7 DYKVIYIEDKDGKH
+7 EYKVIYIEDKDTKH

-79 SMKPGIDE
+79 SMKPGVDE

-112 PEPTEDNPT
+112 QEPTEDNPT
-121 ITGGNSSDSSNQ
+121 ITSGNSSGSSNQ
-133 TNNQPQAGVTVTKTA
+133 ANSQPQAGVTVTKTS
-148 EKQAYSLES
+148 EKETYSLES
-157 CLHNFIDNN
+157 CLHKFIDNN
-166 DQGVTFEIHGAF
+166 DQGVKFEIHGAF

-201 AYWIPDGLT
+201 AYWVPDGLT
-210 LKVYDLASLTN
+210 LKVYDLASLTH
-221 KTDKVFRY
+221 KTDRAFRY
-229 MSNMTN
+229 MSNMTG

-263 SDSSDGGGGNLDN
+263 SDSTDGGGGNLDN

-289 GVNKEQMVN
+289 GVNKETMIN

-304 QKVRA
+304 QRVHA
-309 RGVDVNRLYD
+309 WGVDVNRLYD
-319 TIKNAGVSPE
+319 TVKNAGVSPE
-329 WFFAYELQEQN
+329 WFFAYELQEQGTGW
-340 SNMGWLNHW
+340 GWLNHT
-349 SYPHGD
+349 YKHGD
-355 PYNDA
+355 AYSDA
-360 VVVCNW
+360 VSVCNW
-366 IKEIANSDYLKPAW
+366 IKECSVSATIKPAW
-380 SAAEGSIGADSGL
+380 SAPEGSMPPNQALAD
-393 EAKWNQEFGKG
+393 KWNKEFGKG
-404 TIGRL
+404 SIGRV
-409 YLQATAAAV
+409 YLQGTAAAV
-418 WELSGKSGNSY
+418 WDLAGVTPNPA
-429 IGKPLA
+429 IGKPIT
-435 GCVSTIKSWGGH
+435 GCFNTIKKWGGH

-460 PSVGEGSFT
+460 PSVGEGKFT

-499 HPGSEVHAIHGGT
+499 HPGDQVHAIHDGT
-512 VTVGPAWGSGGINWY
+512 CTVSRAFGSGGIGY
-527 VVIQD
+527 YCVIQD
-532 GTGLNVEYQEAF
+532 SSGLNVEYQEAF
-544 SSASDIFVNVGQQVK
+544 SSPNNIFVNVGQKVK
-559 TGDVIGRRD
+559 TGDVIGKRD
-568 TNHLHIGITKMNIQ
+568 TSHLHIGITRMNIQ
-582 QAFGHAGKD
+582 KAFEHAGKN

-601 IKNGGAGDGGSSS
+601 IKNGGAGDSGSSS
-614 SSDNQPTSSTTS
+614 SSDSQPTSSTTS

-631 LVFHYEDQD
+631 LVFHYEDQE
-640 SINLYGRHRG
+640 SIKQYGRHRG
-650 KPIVE
+650 KPIIE

-676 ATVLTIDGAHMSDI
+676 ATVLTIDGAHMDGI
-690 QKGDQIKLIA
+690 QAGDQIKLIA
-700 PELQLNVDVVLMGLE
+700 PELQLDVDVVLMGIE
-715 GPDEDLTGQSEDGV
+715 GPDEDLTGESTDGV

-783 TSKTDQPPKYTQEQM
+783 TSNQDNTKY
-798 DRLSQFTDGKDVKL
+798 SQKQIDEIAAVTRGEKARYDG
-812 NG
+812 

>member
-1 MRYDYS
+1 MGTE
-7 DYKVIYIEDKDGKH
+7 YKYIYIEDKDGKH
-21 AYRYDFNDIRNS
+21 AYRYDFNDIANS
-33 FKRNIKVGSNY
+33 FKRNTKVGSNY
-44 EFTLTITYSEQFKE
+44 EFTMTITYTEQYKDAFN
-58 AYYATKGKCGVWYD
+58 ATKGKCGVWYN

-79 SMKPGIDE
+79 RMEPGIDE
-87 HGYLTKEI
+87 HGFITKKI
-95 KCTHTIIDCLKN
+95 TCTHTIIDCLKN

-112 PEPTEDNPT
+112 QEPTEDNPT
-121 ITGGNSSDSSNQ
+121 ITGGNSSGSSSNQ
-133 TNNQPQAGVTVTKTA
+133 TNNQPQAGVTVTKTS
-148 EKQAYSLES
+148 EKETYSLES
-157 CLHNFIDNN
+157 CLHKFIDNN
-166 DQGVTFEIHGAF
+166 DQGVKFEIHGAF

-192 ITQNFKAFG
+192 ITQNLKAFG

-210 LKVYDLASLTN
+210 LKVYDLATLTH
-221 KTDKVFRY
+221 KTDRVFRY
-229 MSNMTN
+229 MSNMTG
-235 ANVDYNFEDMVND
+235 VDLDYNFQDMVND

-263 SDSSDGGGGNLDN
+263 SDGASGGGNLDN

-366 IKEIANSDYLKPAW
+366 IKEIANSSYLKPAW

-435 GCVSTIKSWGGH
+435 GCVSTIKGWGGH

-460 PSVGEGSFT
+460 PSVGEG
-469 AEQKFGSGSGW
+469 KFMDAQLFGVHAGNG
-480 IRPGLGTDFH
+480 RPNNFH
-490 DGLDFGSVD
+490 DGLDFGSID

-512 VTVGPAWGSGGINWY
+512 CTVSRAWGNGGINWY
-527 VVIQD
+527 CVIQD
-532 GTGLNVEYQEAF
+532 ASGLNVEYQEAF
-544 SSASDIFVNVGQQVK
+544 SSASDIFVNVGQKVK
-559 TGDVIGRRD
+559 TGDVIGRRN
-568 TNHLHIGITKMNIQ
+568 TSHLHVGITKMNIQ
-582 QAFGHAGKD
+582 QAFGHAWSN

-601 IKNGGAGDGGSSS
+601 IKNGGAGDSGSSS
-614 SSDNQPTSSTTS
+614 SSDSQPTSSTTS

-631 LVFHYEDQD
+631 LVFHYEDQE
-640 SINLYGRHRG
+640 SIKQYGRHRG

-676 ATVLTIDGAHMSDI
+676 ATVLTIDGAHMDGI

-700 PELQLNVDVVLMGLE
+700 PELQLDVDVVLMGIE
-715 GPDEDLTGQSEDGV
+715 GPDEELTGESADGITV
-729 TLMFNNTG
+729 MFNNTG

>member
-1 MRYDYS
+1 MNDWQKY
-7 DYKVIYIEDKDGKH
+7 IYVVTKDNKH
-21 AYRYDFNDIRNS
+21 AYRYDFNDIDNS

-44 EFTLTITYSEQFKE
+44 EFTMTITYSEQYKNAFN
-58 AYYATKGKCGVWYD
+58 ATKGKCGVWYN

-79 SMKPGIDE
+79 RMEPGIDE
-87 HGYLTKEI
+87 HGYLTKKI
-95 KCTHTIIDCLKN
+95 TCTHTIIDCLKN

-112 PEPTEDNPT
+112 QEPTEDNPT
-121 ITGGNSSDSSNQ
+121 ITSGGTNNASNQ
-133 TNNQPQAGVTVTKTA
+133 QNNQPQAGVTVEKTA
-148 EKQAYSLES
+148 EKQTYSLES
-157 CLHNFIDNN
+157 CLHKFIDNN
-166 DQGVTFEIHGAF
+166 DQGVSFEIHGAF
-178 PSLSVEQ
+178 PSLSIEQ

-192 ITQNFKAFG
+192 LTENLKKFG
-201 AYWIPDGLT
+201 AYWVPDGT
-210 LKVYDLASLTN
+210 KLKVYDLSSLAN
-221 KTDKVFRY
+221 KTDRVFRY
-229 MSNMTN
+229 MSNMTGVS
-235 ANVDYNFEDMVND
+235 VDYNFQDMVND
-248 CWVYGGKMK
+248 CWAYGGKMR

-263 SDSSDGGGGNLDN
+263 SDGAGGGGSLDS

-298 DFANRS
+298 DFASRS
-304 QKVRA
+304 DKVRA

-366 IKEIANSDYLKPAW
+366 IKEIANSSYLKPAW

-435 GCVSTIKSWGGH
+435 GCVSTIKGWGGH

-512 VTVGPAWGSGGINWY
+512 CTVSRAWGTGGINWY
-527 VVIQD
+527 CVIQD
-532 GTGLNVEYQEAF
+532 ASGLNVEYQEAF
-544 SSASDIFVNVGQQVK
+544 GSANDIYVNVGQKVK
-559 TGDVIGRRD
+559 TGDVIGKRD
-568 TNHLHIGITKMNIQ
+568 TSHLHIGITRHNIQ
-582 QAFGHAGKD
+582 EAFGHAGSN
-591 DGTWLDPLQV
+591 DGTWIDPLAT
-601 IKNGGAGDGGSSS
+601 IKNGGAPDGGTGA
-614 SSDNQPTSSTTS
+614 SDNSQPTSSTTS

-631 LVFHYEDQD
+631 LVFHYEDQE
-640 SINLYGRHRG
+640 SIKLYGRHRG

-655 DSIYDMN
+655 DSIYDMD

-676 ATVLTIDGAHMSDI
+676 ATVLTIEGAHMPEI
-690 QKGDQIKLIA
+690 KEGDQIKLIA
-700 PELQLNVDVVLMGLE
+700 PELQLNVDVTLMGIE
-715 GPDEDLTGQSEDGV
+715 GPDEELTGESSDGD

-751 SVINNNLNPLNIYG
+751 AVINSNLNPLNVYG
-765 ATGQRQENH
+765 STGQRQENH

-783 TSKTDQPPKYTQEQM
+783 TSNQDNTKYTEKQINEIAEVT
-798 DRLSQFTDGKDVKL
+798 RGEKARYDG
-812 NG
+812 